1 MTELS
6 LSPSNARKNFYQLL
20 KDVNA
25 NHSQVEI
32 VSDRTGNNAVL
43 ISLSDWHSIQETL
56 FLEQVGVMDKVR
68 ERENDDTGF
77 SAVSELDWDSFKA
90 QRTHNPL
97 KSI

>member
-25 NHSQVEI
+25 NHNQVEI
-32 VSDRTGNNAVL
+32 ISDRTGNNAVL

-68 ERENDDTGF
+68 ERENDNTGF
-77 SAVSELDWDSFKA
+77 SAVSELDWDS
-90 QRTHNPL
+90 L
-97 KSI
+97 

>member
-6 LSPSNARKNFYQLL
+6 LSPSNERKNLYQLL
-20 KDVNA
+20 NDVNA

-77 SAVSELDWDSFKA
+77 SAVSELDWDS
-90 QRTHNPL
+90 L
-97 KSI
+97 

>member
-25 NHSQVEI
+25 NPSQVEI

-77 SAVSELDWDSFKA
+77 SAVSELDWDS
-90 QRTHNPL
+90 L
-97 KSI
+97 

>member
-43 ISLSDWHSIQETL
+43 I
-56 FLEQVGVMDKVR
+56 
-68 ERENDDTGF
+68 
-77 SAVSELDWDSFKA
+77 
-90 QRTHNPL
+90 
-97 KSI
+97 

>member
-32 VSDRTGNNAVL
+32 VSDRTGNNAEL

-77 SAVSELDWDSFKA
+77 SAVSELDWDS
-90 QRTHNPL
+90 L
-97 KSI
+97 

>member
-6 LSPSNARKNFYQLL
+6 LSPSTARKNLYQLL
-20 KDVNA
+20 KEVHA

-77 SAVSELDWDSFKA
+77 SAVSELDWDS
-90 QRTHNPL
+90 L
-97 KSI
+97 

>member
-43 ISLSDWHSIQETL
+43 ISLSDWQSIQETL

-68 ERENDDTGF
+68 ERENDNTGF
-77 SAVSELDWDSFKA
+77 SAVSELDWDS
-90 QRTHNPL
+90 L
-97 KSI
+97 